1 MTLRQHP
8 DLAVAPLPIKSIGA
22 GGIVKHAHL
31 PAYTMC
37 GWQVVSVY
45 DIDNQRAHDLAQEHG
60 IDHVASTVE
69 EIVNTGPQDCVYDL
83 AVPAKATAE
92 VLRQLP
98 DEALVLMQKPMGED
112 FTQAQEI
119 HEVCLTKRLRAA
131 VNFQL
136 RSAPYSL
143 AARDALSQG
152 LLGDLVEVDIK
163 VHVHTPWAIWSF
175 LELSPRMEIVYHSI
189 HYLDLIRALLGEPQW
204 VKATTHKHPA
214 SPKLHSSR
222 SAVLM
227 DFGTSPQGNQV
238 RAQVVTYHAHDYG
251 LKHQTSRI
259 ALEGTKG
266 AVHFQM
272 GLNMDYPTGAP
283 DWLEINTG
291 EGWQNIPLE
300 GSWFPHAFRGP
311 MAAMMRW
318 AADPSAKPDT
328 HFEDAFRT
336 MAMVE
341 AAYEDAAT
349 PGVDPR
355 RYWPSP

>member
-8 DLAVAPLPIKSIGA
+8 DLLVKPLPIKSIGA
-22 GGIVKHAHL
+22 GGIVRHAHL
-31 PAYTMC
+31 PAYAMC
-37 GWQVVSVY
+37 GWKVEAICDV
-45 DIDNQRAHDLAQEHG
+45 DRPRAEELAKEFG
-60 IDHVASTVE
+60 VPLVAGTVE
-69 EIVNTGPQDCVYDL
+69 EIVAAGSQDCVYDL
-83 AVPAKATAE
+83 AVPAKATAD

-98 DEALVLMQKPMGED
+98 DQSLVLMQKPMGED
-112 FTQAQEI
+112 LGQAREI
-119 HEVCLTKRLRAA
+119 HDICLTKRLRAA

-136 RSAPYSL
+136 RSAPYAL
-143 AARDALSQG
+143 AARDAVNQG

-163 VHVHTPWAIWSF
+163 VHVHMPWAIWPF

-189 HYLDLIRALLGEPQW
+189 HYLDFVRALLGEPRW
-204 VKATTHKHPA
+204 VKATTHRHPA

-227 DFGTSPQGNQV
+227 DFGASPQGHAV
-238 RAQVVTYHAHDYG
+238 RAQVVTFHAHDYG
-251 LKHQTSRI
+251 LKHQTSRV
-259 ALEGTKG
+259 ALEGTEG
-266 AVHFQM
+266 ALHFQM

-283 DWLEINTG
+283 DWLDVNTG
-291 EGWQNIPLE
+291 AGWEAVPLE

-318 AADPSAKPDT
+318 AADPQAVPET

-336 MAMVE
+336 MALVE
-341 AAYEDAAT
+341 AAYTDAAT

-355 RYWPSP
+355 SYWPSP